1 MRSDNPNNLYFQFHA
16 AIQEGVSG
24 EELGLG
30 VGSKLLQSLR
40 QQVVMLAISKGVL
53 STVKDAAKGTLSSGW
68 SLLLPTTEERAKTL
82 SELLAEKQGKLKLL
96 FDKSFHESLF

>member
-1 MRSDNPNNLYFQFHA
+1 MTIFQFHA
-16 AIQEGVSG
+16 AIREGVSG
-24 EELGLG
+24 DDLGLG

-53 STVKDAAKGTLSSGW
+53 ITVKYAAKRTLSNGW

-82 SELLAEKQGKLKLL
+82 SELLAEKLGTSKKIRRL
-96 FDKSFHESLF
+96 

>member
-1 MRSDNPNNLYFQFHA
+1 M
-16 AIQEGVSG
+16 SG
-24 EELGLG
+24 AELGLG

-53 STVKDAAKGTLSSGW
+53 TTVKDAAKGTLSSGW

-82 SELLAEKQGKLKLL
+82 SELLAEKLGKLHFLCTQDAHVCIL
-96 FDKSFHESLF
+96 GFHYANMQ